1 MDFISY
7 FKTLEINEA
16 DHLAMLPVGRT
27 LSSEALEKM
36 DSHRESAVGIHCY
49 KNHDA
54 HYEILLIQRSEYQG
68 KHSGQIAFPGGKMEI
83 DDPDLVHTARREC
96 FEEVGISMHEGDLI
110 RSLSP
115 VYIPVSNFKMTPYFF
130 YHEKCPTLQLNERE
144 VQQIIPLSLESLAHQ
159 LPIEHRTLE
168 IEVNSLFTREVPG
181 FSHGPH
187 WIWGATALVLQQ
199 LRIAYSDYSKQFHEL
214 S

>member
-1 MDFISY
+1 
-7 FKTLEINEA
+7 
-16 DHLAMLPVGRT
+16 
-27 LSSEALEKM
+27 
-36 DSHRESAVGIHCY
+36 
-49 KNHDA
+49 
-54 HYEILLIQRSEYQG
+54 LIQRSEYQG

-96 FEEVGISMHEGDLI
+96 FEEVGISMHEGELI

>member
-7 FKTLEINEA
+7 FKHIELTED
-16 DHLAMLPVGRT
+16 DHLPMLPMGRT
-27 LSSEALEKM
+27 RSSEALKTM
-36 DSHRESAVGIHCY
+36 KSPRESAVGIHCFPCAAG
-49 KNHDA
+49 KLS
-54 HYEILLIQRSEYQG
+54 IFLIQRSEYQG
-68 KHSGQIAFPGGKMEI
+68 KHSGQIAFPGGKMEA
-83 DDPDLVHTARREC
+83 DDPDLIYTARREC
-96 FEEVGISMHEGDLI
+96 YEEVGIPMHEGEYI

-130 YHEKCPTLQLNERE
+130 YHEIQPITTHNERE
-144 VQQIIPLSLESLAHQ
+144 VQQIIPLGLDALAHH

-199 LRIAYSDYSKQFHEL
+199 LRIAYSDYSKQFLEL

>member
-7 FKTLEINEA
+7 FKHIELTED
-16 DHLAMLPVGRT
+16 DHLPMLPMGRT
-27 LSSEALEKM
+27 RSSEALKTM
-36 DSHRESAVGIHCY
+36 KSPRESAVGIHCFPCAAG
-49 KNHDA
+49 KLS
-54 HYEILLIQRSEYQG
+54 IFLIQRSEYQG
-68 KHSGQIAFPGGKMEI
+68 KHSGQIAFPGGKMEA
-83 DDPDLVHTARREC
+83 DDPDLIYTARREC
-96 FEEVGISMHEGDLI
+96 FEEVGIPMHEGEYI

-130 YHEKCPTLQLNERE
+130 YHDTQPITTHNERE
-144 VQQIIPLSLESLAHQ
+144 VQQIIPLSLDALAYQ

-168 IEVNSLFTREVPG
+168 IEENSLFTREVPG

-199 LRIAYSDYSKQFHEL
+199 LRIAYSDYSKQFLEL